1 MTSFELVGSS
11 ASQSKRRQVPGF
23 NRQSAGFLPE
33 PSQCSSLD
41 RFLMWVDGCRDFPP
55 KGRALIAERGRHR
68 YFPAGWPL
76 LRQGQIARSLYI
88 LIEGQ
93 VRVER
98 RHSSLREP
106 LMVAELGPGD
116 MVGAMGL
123 LEQVRRP
130 ATAIAVTDCEVL
142 ELDAPT
148 VAELIVNFPVFGS
161 RMLRLV
167 SQRIDSR
174 EDLADHI
181 VRMHQAAV
189 G

>member
-1 MTSFELVGSS
+1 M
-11 ASQSKRRQVPGF
+11 
-23 NRQSAGFLPE
+23 
-33 PSQCSSLD
+33 
-41 RFLMWVDGCRDFPP
+41 
-55 KGRALIAERGRHR
+55 
-68 YFPAGWPL
+68 
-76 LRQGQIARSLYI
+76 RQGEVGRSLYI
-88 LIEGQ
+88 ILDGL

-98 RHSSLREP
+98 EHSSLREP
-106 LMVAELGPGD
+106 LLVTELGPGD

-123 LEQVRRP
+123 LERIRRP
-130 ATAIAVTDCEVL
+130 ATALAVTDCEAL

-174 EDLADHI
+174 EDLADRL
-181 VRMHQAAV
+181 VREHQATA